1 MQIRFNNRGA
11 DFYTTLK
18 SRTDAYFQARNINA
32 TGNIKLYLKTV
43 IFISVLAVCYTALV
57 FLSPPIWLAIILCV
71 VMGLDMAAI
80 GFNIMH
86 DGAHGSY
93 SNNKKVNYL
102 MSLSLNLMG
111 ANAFFWKQKHN
122 VNHHSYT
129 NIEGMDDDIDANPFL
144 RLHAEQKKRWF
155 HRFQHIYALIA
166 YSLMFFFW
174 VFFRDFK
181 KYFTGKIAKYS
192 PIRNMTVKEHVIFWV
207 SKLIHFSVFIVLPMI
222 FAGVLQT
229 IVGYII
235 VTFVLGL
242 TITIVFQLAH
252 IVEGTGFITP
262 QSDSSLSVETE
273 WAIHQISTTANFAT
287 RNPVVNW
294 FLGGLN
300 FQVEH
305 HLFPGISHVHYPRI
319 NKILRDTC
327 AEFNVKYMEFAT
339 VRSAFASHMRYLKNV
354 GAAA

>member
-11 DFYTTLK
+11 DFYSTLK
-18 SRTDAYFQARNINA
+18 QRTDAYFVSSNVSSV
-32 TGNIKLYLKTV
+32 GNGKLYTKTV
-43 IFISVLAVCYTALV
+43 IFLTLLVACYIALV
-57 FLSPPIWLAIILCV
+57 FLPLPAWASVLICV
-71 VMGLDMAAI
+71 LMGLDMAAI

-93 SNNKKVNYL
+93 SNNKKINYL
-102 MSLSLNLMG
+102 MSLSLNLLG

-144 RLHAEQKKRWF
+144 RLHTGQKKRWF
-155 HRFQHIYALIA
+155 HRFQHVYALIA

-181 KYFTGKIAKYS
+181 KYFTGKIAKYA
-192 PIRNMTVKEHVIFWV
+192 PIKNMTLSEHIIFWV
-207 SKLIHFSVFIVLPMI
+207 SKLIHISVFIVIPMV

-229 IVGYII
+229 IVGYLII
-235 VTFVLGL
+235 TFVLGL

-252 IVEGTGFITP
+252 IVEGTGFVTP
-262 QSDSSLSVETE
+262 ENDEQLSVETE

-287 RNPVVNW
+287 KNPIVNW
-294 FLGGLN
+294 LLGGLN

-305 HLFPGISHVHYPRI
+305 HLFPGISHVHYPKI
-319 NKILRDTC
+319 NQILKETC
-327 AEFNVKYMEFAT
+327 AEYGVRYMEFKS
-339 VRSAFASHMRYLKNV
+339 VSSAFVSHMRYLKNT
-354 GAAA
+354 GIA

>member
-1 MQIRFNNRGA
+1 MQVRFNNRGA
-11 DFYTTLK
+11 DFYSTLK
-18 SRTDAYFQARNINA
+18 ERTENYFSSRNIKS
-32 TGNIKLYLKTV
+32 TGDYRLYLKTIIITT
-43 IFISVLAVCYTALV
+43 IFIGCYVSLV
-57 FLSPPIWLAIILCV
+57 FLSPPTWLAIVLCV
-71 VMGLDMAAI
+71 IAGLDMAAI

-93 SNNKKVNYL
+93 SNNKKVNYF

-129 NIEGMDDDIDANPFL
+129 NIEGIDDDIDANPFL
-144 RLHAEQKKRWF
+144 RLHVDQKKRWF
-155 HRFQHIYALIA
+155 HRFQHIYALVA
-166 YSLMFFFW
+166 YALMFFFW

-192 PIRNMTVKEHVIFWV
+192 PIRNMTVKEHIIFWI
-207 SKLIHFSVFIVLPMI
+207 SKVVHVGVFIVVPMV

-229 IVGYII
+229 VVGYII
-235 VTFVLGL
+235 ITFVLGL

-252 IVEGTGFITP
+252 IVEGTDFVTP
-262 QSDSSLSVETE
+262 ENDKTLNVETE

-287 RNPVVNW
+287 KNPFANW

-305 HLFPGISHVHYPRI
+305 HLFPGISHVHYPKL
-319 NKILRDTC
+319 NQILKDTC

-339 VRSAFASHMRYLKNV
+339 VRSAFASHMRHLKNTGV
-354 GAAA
+354 A